1 MYGRDTERTREG
13 TPGDAGIEVCGD
25 SSLRGPTSEFVL
37 DTDWLFRVAG
47 LVRWTWEARLSR
59 LGRRPGEKER
69 SQANPGD
76 FTADYRRHKG

>member
-1 MYGRDTERTREG
+1 MWGFFPKR
-13 TPGDAGIEVCGD
+13 ANF
-25 SSLRGPTSEFVL
+25 TSAHRPEFVL